1 MQKKKQGLRFGVA
14 YLVQSSVQPVLFF
27 CEGGDLSQVVALSDF
42 HLVNMVL
49 KFPDLRQGDFDVLA
63 LERVV
68 GAGEVPQLP
77 RVLLEHS
84 PLPIAALGITARGIK
99 GTSLVT
105 NSQKQLRSVYL
116 FVIALISA
124 VIWKNDSLFFGF
136 FELRPDSESL

>member
-1 MQKKKQGLRFGVA
+1 MRFGVA

-27 CEGGDLSQVVALSDF
+27 CEGGDLSQVVALRDF

-116 FVIALISA
+116 FVIALDRTI
-124 VIWKNDSLFFGF
+124 VY
-136 FELRPDSESL
+136 

>member
-1 MQKKKQGLRFGVA
+1 MRSLKGAKKKQGLRFGVA

-27 CEGGDLSQVVALSDF
+27 CKGGDLSQVVALRDF

-63 LERVV
+63 LEWVI

-84 PLPIAALGITARGIK
+84 PLPVAALGITAGGIK
-99 GTSLVT
+99 G
-105 NSQKQLRSVYL
+105 RS
-116 FVIALISA
+116 
-124 VIWKNDSLFFGF
+124 GH
-136 FELRPDSESL
+136 

>member
-1 MQKKKQGLRFGVA
+1 MRSLKGAKKKQGLRFGVA

-27 CEGGDLSQVVALSDF
+27 CEGGDLSQVVALRDF

-84 PLPIAALGITARGIK
+84 PLPIAALGITAGGIK
-99 GTSLVT
+99 GRSG
-105 NSQKQLRSVYL
+105 QKLTKTTAVRLFVCDCAYL
-116 FVIALISA
+116 FAITLSRA
-124 VIWKNDSLFFGF
+124 K
-136 FELRPDSESL
+136 